1 MQERNVL
8 ILVVVLVVA
17 TAGAG
22 VAVNALR
29 NDSAATFQAF
39 YLTLTLGGT
48 PAIGSDLQVTVSVQQ
63 AFIDSRTLPSLFL
76 SVDVGTLSV
85 RSATPGT
92 NPWGSTTVW
101 NLTGLDLSSAR
112 LYNITAAPTEAG
124 PMTVFAMVW
133 VPLGGLGSVSVD
145 STGHVNPADISL
157 MASTSA
163 PIDVNAS
170 G

>member
-29 NDSAATFQAF
+29 NNGTTTFRAF
-39 YLTLTLGGT
+39 YLTLDVSGAAVVGT
-48 PAIGSDLQVTVSVQQ
+48 ALPIAVSVEQ

-76 SVDVGTLSV
+76 SLDVGSFAV
-85 RSATPGT
+85 QSATPGT
-92 NPWGSTTVW
+92 NPWHTATVW
-101 NLTGLDLSSAR
+101 NLTGLDLTAAR
-112 LYNITAAPTEAG
+112 VYNITAVPAAAG
-124 PMTVFAMVW
+124 PATLYAMIW
-133 VPLGGLGSVSVD
+133 VPLGDLRSVSVD
-145 STGHVNPADISL
+145 ASGHVNPADIRL
-157 MASTSA
+157 MATESA
-163 PIDVNAS
+163 ALTVTAA

>member
-22 VAVNALR
+22 VAVNAFR
-29 NDSAATFQAF
+29 NENLSSFPAF
-39 YLTLTLGGT
+39 YLSLDLSGT
-48 PAIGSDLQVTVSVQQ
+48 PAVGSDLEFRVRVQQ

-76 SVDVGTLSV
+76 SVDVADLTV
-85 RSATPGT
+85 VSATPAT
-92 NPWGSTTVW
+92 NPWGSPTVW

-112 LYNITAAPTEAG
+112 LYNITATPTTAG
-124 PMTVFAMVW
+124 PVTVFAMIW
-133 VPLGGLGSVSVD
+133 VPLGDLGSVSVD
-145 STGHVNPADISL
+145 STGHVNPADITL

-163 PIDVNAS
+163 PITVTAA
-170 G
+170 